1 MDGNGRWAESKNK
14 SRFHGHQEGV
24 KSVDSIVKKSVELGI
39 KFLTLYAFSTENW
52 NRPKEE
58 VDALMELLVQTIRE
72 KIPTLNEN
80 GISLNAIG
88 DINALPKSCA
98 VGLNEAID
106 ITSTNKNLTLTLA
119 LSYSAKWDILN
130 AIKQISKEIEQ
141 KRLESSQLNEGIFRD
156 YLTTRSIP
164 DPDMLIRT
172 GGEQRISNFLLW
184 ECAYTEFYFT
194 DTYWPDF
201 KEKDLEIAI
210 NNYQMRERRFG
221 KTSSQIRSVK

>member
-24 KSVDSIVKKSVELGI
+24 KSVDSIVKKSVELGV
-39 KFLTLYAFSTENW
+39 KYLTLYAFSTENW

-58 VDALMELLVQTIRE
+58 VDALMELLVHTIRE
-72 KIPTLNEN
+72 KIPTLNAN

-88 DINALPKSCA
+88 DINALPRSCEL
-98 VGLNEAID
+98 GLKEAID
-106 ITSTNKNLTLTLA
+106 ITSSNQNLTLTLA

-130 AIKQISKEIEQ
+130 AIKNICKEVEH
-141 KRLESSQLNEGIFRD
+141 KKLRTSQLDETIFRN
-156 YLTTRSIP
+156 YLTTRDLP

-201 KEKDLEIAI
+201 KERHLELAI
-210 NNYQMRERRFG
+210 EDYQMRERRFG
-221 KTSSQIRSVK
+221 KTSSQIRSIK